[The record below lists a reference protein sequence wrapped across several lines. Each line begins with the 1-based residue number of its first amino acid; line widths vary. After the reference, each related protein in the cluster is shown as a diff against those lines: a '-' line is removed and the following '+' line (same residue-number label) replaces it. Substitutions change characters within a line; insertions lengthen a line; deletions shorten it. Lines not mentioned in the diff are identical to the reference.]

1 MIWRVDLFFFFLN
14 SSFFLSMH
22 VSKYLCTC
30 NCACNLCNLQK
41 QRKRL
46 SLSDLHRLEQ
56 CLVGMSDGKRVTSD
70 ADGSMAFCAGES
82 ISWKRQPDNKWGF
95 FLCVFH
101 FLGPFPS
108 FNSPLPHKT
117 RLGKV
122 FIWPTHVLVS
132 ITQPANTSRLR
143 DNVKRRTVWDKPRE
157 KDHTE
162 LITLAAEQKV
172 DPESIWARF
181 SEFSSLFLMNSK
193 NYSFT
198 KKYLRQ

>member
-1 MIWRVDLFFFFLN
+1 MHNMTSCMVGSHKHFFCTTKSLSNIVKMIWRVDLFFFFLN

-22 VSKYLCTC
+22 VSKYLCTY

-41 QRKRL
+41 QRKGL

-82 ISWKRQPDNKWGF
+82 ISWKRQPANKWGF

-122 FIWPTHVLVS
+122 FIWPTHMLY
-132 ITQPANTSRLR
+132 ITQPKPANTNRFR
-143 DNVKRRTVWDKPRE
+143 DNVSE
-157 KDHTE
+157 G
-162 LITLAAEQKV
+162 LAQ
-172 DPESIWARF
+172 
-181 SEFSSLFLMNSK
+181 
-193 NYSFT
+193 T
-198 KKYLRQ
+198 